1 MLVGLGLL
9 IFLGLRMLMQRQAGR
24 MNQRLQ
30 EELTPETARNAALA
44 LTDDQHKAVYQAIA
58 GEDARRAL
66 AVFKEA
72 TGASVRDCIVG
83 VQALYRFPQPSPS
96 EIRFQEGF
104 DLQNEDAPQVQ
115 DEYVEDAIDEVR
127 DDASHNDPTPDE
139 EPLAEADPNT
149 GKIVGDNAGHVP
161 DIPGGQ
167 TSEPE
172 ARSEETP
179 KDEDEVDARA
189 RELLEQSGFD
199 AEQELTVPEG
209 WTQEDDEQA
218 GFHLEVQRGD
228 EKITL
233 SHDDLEPWVHDQL
246 YALLRDDHVDE
257 AAELLA
263 EHSPLTTD
271 EAHRFLVVFKDQS

>member
-1 MLVGLGLL
+1 MLVGIGLL
-9 IFLGLRMLMQRQAGR
+9 MFLGLRMLMQRQAGR

-30 EELTPETARNAALA
+30 DELTPETARNAALA
-44 LTDDQHKAVYQAIA
+44 LSDDQHKAVYQAIA

-72 TGASVRDCIVG
+72 TGASVRDCVVG
-83 VQALYRFPQPSPS
+83 VQALYRFPQPAPS

-104 DLQNEDAPQVQ
+104 NLQDDDGPQVQ

-127 DDASHNDPTPDE
+127 DDASSHDPTLDA
-139 EPLAEADPNT
+139 PLAEADPNT
-149 GKIVGDNAGHVP
+149 GKILGENAEQVP
-161 DIPGGQ
+161 DIPGGEA
-167 TSEPE
+167 SE
-172 ARSEETP
+172 T
-179 KDEDEVDARA
+179 KDEDDVDARA
-189 RELLEQSGFD
+189 RELLQQSGFD
-199 AEQELTVPEG
+199 ADQELTVPEG

-218 GFHLEVQRGD
+218 GFHLEVQRGN

-257 AAELLA
+257 AAQLLA

>member
-1 MLVGLGLL
+1 MLVGVGLL
-9 IFLGLRMLMQRQAGR
+9 IFLGLRMLMQRQAGK

-30 EELTPETARNAALA
+30 EEMTPETARKAALA
-44 LTDDQHKAVYQAIA
+44 LNDEQHKAVYQAIA

-66 AVFKEA
+66 ALFKEA
-72 TGASVRDCIVG
+72 TGASVRDCVLG
-83 VQALYRFPQPSPS
+83 VQALHRFPQPSPS
-96 EIRFQEGF
+96 EIRFEEGF
-104 DLQNEDAPQVQ
+104 NLQDESEPQVE

-127 DDASHNDPTPDE
+127 DDAGSAQPDAQ

-149 GKIVGDNAGHVP
+149 GRILGDNTEQVP

-167 TSEPE
+167 TDEP
-172 ARSEETP
+172 AQQ
-179 KDEDEVDARA
+179 EDDDVDARA
-189 RELLEQSGFD
+189 RELMEESGFSVD
-199 AEQELTVPEG
+199 QELTVPEE
-209 WTQEDDEQA
+209 WAIEDDDEQA

-233 SHDDLEPWVHDQL
+233 SHEDLEPWVHDQL

-257 AAELLA
+257 AAQLLS
-263 EHSPLTTD
+263 EHSPLTAQ